1 MQAILA
7 TQKQATLDQIAELA
21 DAIAIVNPRG
31 HIDAATKYTATAATA
46 VPATAATAVPATAA
60 TAVPATA
67 AAAVP
72 SADTTALT
80 AIVQQM
86 SLLTT
91 RVAEMSLQLSEV
103 TNREYRT
110 RSRSR
115 GRSQNR
121 RRSRSRDFNSD
132 GMCWYHSRYAERARN
147 CQLPCNFTPGNDPGR
162 R

>member
-1 MQAILA
+1 MSMQAILA
-7 TQKQATLDQIAELA
+7 TQKQATLGQVAELA
-21 DAIAIVNPRG
+21 DAIAISIANPRG
-31 HIDAATKYTATAATA
+31 HIDAVTKYA
-46 VPATAATAVPATAA
+46 
-60 TAVPATA
+60 A

-72 SADTTALT
+72 VAEAVPVAAAVSSADTIPLAAL
-80 AIVQQM
+80 VQQI

-91 RVAEMSLQLSEV
+91 RVAEISLQLSKV

-115 GRSQNR
+115 GHSQNC
-121 RRSRSRDFNSD
+121 RRSRSRNFPLD

-147 CQLPCNFTPGNDPGR
+147 CQPPCNFTPGNGPGR